1 MIFKIER
8 FAVPTVNSWTVTGMH
23 IFLYFFFTVVTGYHR
38 VFSEDRDQ
46 TELPSFVRYFIY
58 DYNVPYTN
66 GVLAAALTYIS
77 SILFLL
83 RVFALLLEVLC
94 LHIVLVCLRYN
105 NNHMYVFG
113 TP

>member
-8 FAVPTVNSWTVTGMH
+8 FAVPTVNWWTVTGMH

-46 TELPSFVRYFIY
+46 TELPSFVPYFIY
-58 DYNVPYTN
+58 DDYNKPYTN
-66 GVLAAALTYIS
+66 GVLAALTYIS

-83 RVFALLLEVLC
+83 RVFALLLEALR

-105 NNHMYVFG
+105 NNHTYVYG

>member
-23 IFLYFFFTVVTGYHR
+23 IFLYFFFHR
-38 VFSEDRDQ
+38 CHRLPQSVSEDRDQ

-66 GVLAAALTYIS
+66 GVLAALTYIS